1 MESQEQ
7 LQEQMREAFRAAAGT
22 STGAAPVRL
31 VMTGPS
37 VIAVEMRQTIQDDVW
52 WLSLCATLLV
62 TMFLFASYGSVSI
75 LALTLLPLAS
85 AILAGIVA
93 VGLVFGFI
101 HGMTLAFGITLLGVV
116 DDYPIHLFSHLT
128 KESRA
133 PAVMKEIWPTMRLGV
148 VATALGFS
156 ALLLSGFPGL
166 SQLGLFAM
174 VGLFTAACVTRWVLP
189 HIVPIE
195 FHTRREGLHVAQ
207 WVDTLT
213 QSATCGPP
221 GCGHSHRLLH
231 LVRYA
236 TMGAGHCQS
245 EPDLG

>member
-1 MESQEQ
+1 MRDVAGHHVSLRQLWIRFYSGSQ
-7 LQEQMREAFRAAAGT
+7 
-22 STGAAPVRL
+22 
-31 VMTGPS
+31 
-37 VIAVEMRQTIQDDVW
+37 
-52 WLSLCATLLV
+52 
-62 TMFLFASYGSVSI
+62 
-75 LALTLLPLAS
+75 LLPLTS

-93 VGLVFGFI
+93 VNLAFGFI

-189 HIVPIE
+189 HIVPIA
-195 FHTRREGLHVAQ
+195 FHTRREGLHVAR
-207 WVDTLT
+207 WIDALT
-213 QSATCGPP
+213 KA
-221 GCGHSHRLLH
+221 RLVVPLIVVLAIGSFVWSGYA
-231 LVRYA
+231 LV
-236 TMGAGHCQS
+236 GAGPCQF
-245 EPDLG
+245 EPDFDREERAGSSPS